1 MDITDYINFESEIDS
16 DRLFDVEQRI
26 RLLMREKWPELD
38 TTPSSPFG
46 NLVLTPIARV
56 ITLFEQSADCILG
69 DLNLEN
75 ALNSIVCDCSFVESF
90 LKGLGLTSL
99 TEINTTATIRLTFN
113 SNQIYNF
120 DQSYP
125 LLFNNEFVF
134 NFIAGKSNPTI
145 QIKKWSSTGVD
156 SSKTSINTTK
166 LAELKTDRN
175 NNIYQLSAAELYY
188 DNQST
193 QPNQFFVDIPIYG
206 PATASIT
213 AGTDAALD
221 ENMPNITNII
231 SAQIIEDVEPLT
243 LPTTIAELAKLCQS
257 IQPSS
262 NLTTR
267 AGVSSYVFNK
277 FPKTIGVSGVI
288 SGDDE
293 MKRNTVESP
302 FETVSPYLD
311 IYVKGSRDLYTCTE
325 IIPSDH
331 FLRLEQST
339 VQVVSPWWH
348 FQHIP
353 IQFTGIT
360 CMDGT
365 EELESADETQITTT
379 ALMNNIQ
386 TDTVKDLNLTEN
398 ECYFLLPLHP
408 IQVSDTSTSPQGK
421 YYLKVSYLYDPLMEA
436 VQKTIESPACCPVIN
451 TLTRPFYPFI
461 FKSFTISYR
470 KETGKFFDRQ
480 AAVDDI
486 YNFINSLTYPL
497 IYDDAYISDI
507 MISNGASGVDNI
519 SADISVSADAAEQYV
534 NNPTKATTVLKCL
547 YSKSISSQ
555 SGDISAIPS
564 SEPIKALFGLGN
576 RNVQYILKRENINL
590 IEKAI

>member
-1 MDITDYINFESEIDS
+1 MDITDYINFESDIDT

-38 TTPSSPFG
+38 TTPSSVFG

-56 ITLFEQSADCILG
+56 IALFEQSADCILG

-99 TEINTTATIRLTFN
+99 TEVNTTATIRLLFN
-113 SNQIYNF
+113 SNREYSF
-120 DQSYP
+120 DQSFP

-145 QIKKWSSTGVD
+145 KIKQWNSVGVD
-156 SSKTSINTTK
+156 SSTSAIDTT
-166 LAELKTDRN
+166 LLSTIQTDKN
-175 NNIYQLSAAELYY
+175 DNVYQLSASELYY
-188 DNQST
+188 NNQST
-193 QPNQFFVDIPIYG
+193 SPNQFFVDIPIYG

-221 ENMPNITNII
+221 EDMPYISNII

-267 AGVSSYVFNK
+267 AGVTSYVFNK
-277 FPKTIGVSGVI
+277 FPKTIGTSAVI
-288 SGDDE
+288 SGDEE
-293 MKRNTVESP
+293 MKRNTVGNP

-325 IIPSDH
+325 IIPTNH
-331 FLRLEQST
+331 LVTFEETLKFF
-339 VQVVSPWWH
+339 VSPWWH

-353 IQFTGIT
+353 VYFTGVV
-360 CMDGT
+360 
-365 EELESADETQITTT
+365 
-379 ALMNNIQ
+379 LMNGITEVATYPADGCTIVAFMNNVQ
-386 TDTVKDLNLTEN
+386 TDKVKALNFTEN
-398 ECYFLLPLHP
+398 ECYYIKPAYP
-408 IQVSDTSTSPQGK
+408 IETSETSPNGK
-421 YYLKVSYLYDPLMEA
+421 YYLKLSYLYDPLMEA
-436 VQKTIESPACCPVIN
+436 IQKTIESPACCPVIN
-451 TLTRPFYPFI
+451 TLTRPFYPLI
-461 FKSFTISYR
+461 FSEFTVKYR

-486 YNFINSLTYPL
+486 YNFVNSLTYPL
-497 IYDDAYISDI
+497 VYDDAYVSDI
-507 MISNGASGVDNI
+507 MISNGASGVDGI
-519 SADISVSADAAEQYV
+519 TSAAAVYVDASQSYVNDPDTGTIQTCYNNSDLTKNGDISV
-534 NNPTKATTVLKCL
+534 
-547 YSKSISSQ
+547 
-555 SGDISAIPS
+555 IPS
-564 SEPIKALFGLGN
+564 SDPIKAKFGLGT
-576 RNVQYILKRENINL
+576 RNVQYILKRENIKL
-590 IEKAI
+590 IEQAI

>member
-56 ITLFEQSADCILG
+56 IALFEQSADCILG

-75 ALNSIVCDCSFVESF
+75 ALNSIVCDCSFVENF

-99 TEINTTATIRLTFN
+99 TEVNTTATIRLTFN
-113 SNQIYNF
+113 KNQVYSF
-120 DQSYP
+120 DQSFP

-145 QIKKWSSTGVD
+145 QIKQWSNTGV
-156 SSKTSINTTK
+156 SSSGSSVDTND
-166 LAELKTDRN
+166 LLELQTNRN
-175 NNIYQLSAAELYY
+175 NNIYQLSASELYY
-188 DNQST
+188 NNQKT

-221 ENMPNITNII
+221 EDMPYIANIV

-277 FPKTIGVSGVI
+277 FPKTVGTSAVI

-311 IYVKGSRDLYTCTE
+311 IYVKGSRDLYLCTE

-331 FLRLEQST
+331 FRPVEPNW

-353 IQFTGIT
+353 IQFTEIT
-360 CMDGT
+360 CMNGT
-365 EELESADETQITTT
+365 EELSTSDEDNITAT

-386 TDTVKDLNLTEN
+386 TDTVKNLNLTEN
-398 ECYFLLPLHP
+398 ECYLLVPLYP
-408 IQVSDTSTSPQGK
+408 IQVTDTNTSPQGK

-461 FKSFTISYR
+461 FKSFTITYR

-480 AAVDDI
+480 AAIDDI
-486 YNFINSLTYPL
+486 YNFINSFTYPL
-497 IYDDAYISDI
+497 VYDDAYISDI

-519 SADISVSADAAEQYV
+519 SSNAVVSADAAQQYV
-534 NNPTKATTVLKCL
+534 NNPTNTSSTNTCSLNTTKN
-547 YSKSISSQ
+547 
-555 SGDISAIPS
+555 GDISAIS
-564 SEPIKALFGLGN
+564 NSDPIKSLFGLGT

-590 IEKAI
+590 VEKAI